1 MSSQRLTYWGL
12 VHQLVALLG
21 GSEIFRR
28 WGLVEGSEVFGFL
41 KFLFIYSLWCK
52 AWNPGP
58 CVC

>member
-1 MSSQRLTYWGL
+1 M
-12 VHQLVALLG
+12 ALLG